1 MLATDGDP
9 RRASDDGTL
18 DATYGDVRLRCNLGD
33 VPRTVA
39 GAQLP
44 AYGFRADAPGLTAG
58 LAPDGTGY
66 VTQRTDDRSELWL
79 YGFPGAAVAIPVP
92 FPNGV
97 DLALDGTPAMR
108 LKVADGALRLTL
120 PQRGSPVRIQP
131 PAERA
136 ARAPRDWP
144 GAKPVI
150 AVIDL
155 GAGVSPALTSV
166 THAAWRAALEAS
178 DLIRKHGLTLR
189 VLATYDELA
198 AALAAGPE
206 RTFAIVNPY
215 GEIFL
220 SPGPDRWR
228 ETLDAVRAYVNHGGI
243 WWNAA
248 YSFHRAAVGER
259 PGGLNSP
266 VLPVSPPAP
275 ADHGGRGRPTTGAA
289 ARDRNRERLARPRT
303 RRTRRQER
311 EFGQSQRTLRAGC
324 TGHRAGGRHRRRV
337 YRRLPA
343 GGLGH
348 ALARGRIQSRSRAD
362 ARCRS
367 RRARTPIHHAPRTAA
382 ATRHP
387 LPLSSER

>member
-1 MLATDGDP
+1 MPPLPDNPTSPCPRSGHGHDEDSRVVPLGTEQLGPWPTSNPLNDLSWGIVPSAGPTVRAFKTTYPATPEIFPLALALMHDKAIFLHPRTVRHHDRVLSWTQTSGTARLSRHAGNAPRDVLILVACLQRTVCARYLGEPLRAFKHDRAPLLATDGDP

-155 GAGVSPALTSV
+155 GAGVSSALTSV
-166 THAAWRAALEAS
+166 TPA
-178 DLIRKHGLTLR
+178 
-189 VLATYDELA
+189 
-198 AALAAGPE
+198 
-206 RTFAIVNPY
+206 
-215 GEIFL
+215 
-220 SPGPDRWR
+220 
-228 ETLDAVRAYVNHGGI
+228 AYVPHLKPQI
-243 WWNAA
+243 
-248 YSFHRAAVGER
+248 
-259 PGGLNSP
+259 
-266 VLPVSPPAP
+266 
-275 ADHGGRGRPTTGAA
+275 
-289 ARDRNRERLARPRT
+289 
-303 RRTRRQER
+303 
-311 EFGQSQRTLRAGC
+311 
-324 TGHRAGGRHRRRV
+324 
-337 YRRLPA
+337 
-343 GGLGH
+343 
-348 ALARGRIQSRSRAD
+348 
-362 ARCRS
+362 
-367 RRARTPIHHAPRTAA
+367 
-382 ATRHP
+382 
-387 LPLSSER
+387 